1 MTDRCKQPGKKKK
14 YIHVQKNCRISLLAS
29 LWYSQ
34 TGTLPGKLHKVR
46 GRVDA
51 ESTIEL
57 ECPMEDDGWEEDEF
71 QT

>member
-1 MTDRCKQPGKKKK
+1 MTDRCKQPGKKKNYMYK
-14 YIHVQKNCRISLLAS
+14 KLSNLAPRSSLVQSNRDPARET
-29 LWYSQ
+29 SQ
-34 TGTLPGKLHKVR
+34 GER
-46 GRVDA
+46 ERADA